1 MKKIQK
7 IAALLLVVG
16 IVFSGYGIRANAA
29 AGSSSLSGGSGNVGA
44 TVTVS
49 GTVSSSKV
57 AMGAATVTLS
67 YDPASLQ
74 YIGGSSGTNGGS
86 GSAIY
91 SGYGDGSVKSISF
104 TMNFKILKE
113 GSHKISGTVDA
124 YNMDESQL
132 NVGSVSA
139 TVTGKVVEEKSTNTN
154 LKALKVYPGTLSPSF
169 SEGTRS
175 YTLNVPK
182 NTTSV
187 TISAETKSSKASFYV
202 TGNTNLKEGTNYAAV
217 VVTAE
222 SGKTGKYNIAIVVPK
237 DETKQDEP
245 KEDEPKK
252 DEPKEDE
259 PKEDEPVKAAISVQI
274 DGATYTVQE
283 DFAKKEIPEGFE
295 ENSVTLKEQEV
306 LGVYNRQCELQ
317 LLYLKSED
325 GKASF
330 FIHLEEDAFYPFR
343 SIKISEKKAII
354 PVPLTTEDE
363 QPKNASKKSLVLG
376 GQNFDAWNSEDKE
389 YYIFPAFTNDGT
401 RRLYS
406 YDVEDG
412 TFQRYHT
419 TEVEAET
426 TEETVTEKED
436 ADLIDTILPDE
447 IKPYYD
453 YILLGCAGVIVILLV
468 LVLAF
473 GINADKRRRKKL
485 KWLRSRREQEDEF

>member
-7 IAALLLVVG
+7 IAAMLLVVG

-29 AGSSSLSGGSGNVGA
+29 AGSASLSGGSGNVGA

-67 YDPASLQ
+67 YDPSSLQ
-74 YIGGSSGTNGGS
+74 YMGGSSGTNGGS

-154 LKALKVYPGTLSPSF
+154 LKALKVYPGTLSPAF

-202 TGNTNLKEGTNYAAV
+202 TGNTNLKEGTNYASV

-222 SGKTGKYNIAIVVPK
+222 SGKTGKYNITIVVPK
-237 DETKQDEP
+237 DETKQDKP
-245 KEDEPKK
+245 KEDGPK
-252 DEPKEDE
+252 DDE
-259 PKEDEPVKAAISVQI
+259 PKEDEPVKEAISVQI
-274 DGATYTVQE
+274 EGVTYTVQE
-283 DFAKKEIPEGFE
+283 DFAKKEIPEGFG
-295 ENSVTLKEQEV
+295 ENSVTVKEQEV
-306 LGVYNRQCELQ
+306 LGVCNRQCELQ
-317 LLYLKSED
+317 LLYLKNED
-325 GKASF
+325 GKARF
-330 FIHLEEDAFYPFR
+330 FIYLDKDTFYPFR
-343 SIKISEKKAII
+343 RIEISEKKAII
-354 PVPLTTEDE
+354 PVPLTAEDE
-363 QPKNASKKSLVLG
+363 QPKNASKKVLTLG

-406 YDVEDG
+406 YDVEEG

-426 TEETVTEKED
+426 VEETVTEEKED

-468 LVLAF
+468 LVFAF